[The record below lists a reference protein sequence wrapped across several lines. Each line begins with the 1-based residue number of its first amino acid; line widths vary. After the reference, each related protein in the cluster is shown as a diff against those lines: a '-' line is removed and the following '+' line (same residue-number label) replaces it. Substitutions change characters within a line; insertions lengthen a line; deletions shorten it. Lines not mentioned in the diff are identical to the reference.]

1 MSCFLLQ
8 PVIPITHNLDPIKLL
23 TDDATI
29 AVWNNEGLPSDRM
42 STENAI
48 ILTNSDRWPLIIDP
62 QVCDQCVCRKKM
74 ISVYRN

>member
-1 MSCFLLQ
+1 M
-8 PVIPITHNLDPIKLL
+8 IPITHNLDPIKLL

-29 AVWNNEGLPSDRM
+29 AGWNNEGLPSDRM

-62 QVCDQCVCRKKM
+62 QVQVSFPAEPSEVLEL
-74 ISVYRN
+74 ISGLGFRHL